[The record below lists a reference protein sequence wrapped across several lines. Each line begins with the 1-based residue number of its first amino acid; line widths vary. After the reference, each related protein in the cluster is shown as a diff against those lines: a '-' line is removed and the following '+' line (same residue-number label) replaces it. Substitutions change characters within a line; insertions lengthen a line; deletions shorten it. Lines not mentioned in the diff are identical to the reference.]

1 MWGRTG
7 LRERFQCAES
17 RHSIARRHIESYNYV
32 LVCVKGF
39 SVLIESRHSTARRH
53 IEKGWEYSL

>member
-17 RHSIARRHIESYNYV
+17 RHSIARRHTEKDGSRAYDYV

-39 SVLIESRHSTARRH
+39 SVLIELTMFS
-53 IEKGWEYSL
+53 KLLKY

>member
-17 RHSIARRHIESYNYV
+17 RHSIARRHTEKDGSRAYDYV

-39 SVLIESRHSTARRH
+39 SVLSHDILLHAGT
-53 IEKGWEYSL
+53 